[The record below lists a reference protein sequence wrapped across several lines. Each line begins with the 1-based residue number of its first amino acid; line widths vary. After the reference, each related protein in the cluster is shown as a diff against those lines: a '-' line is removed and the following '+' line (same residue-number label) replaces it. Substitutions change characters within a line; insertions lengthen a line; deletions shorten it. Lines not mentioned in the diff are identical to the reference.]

1 MSIPRRLRG
10 PPRSQPRPPVRFL
23 RALSGNSPYYYDS
36 GRGSQ
41 IAITQKVI
49 SGVYPGVTTNEL
61 DTLAAET
68 AAALTIKHPDY
79 AILGARIA
87 VSNLHKET
95 KKDFSGSCDS
105 RGLFAYPAGRPMPR
119 TAREHTG
126 RVVQAGGA
134 GGAGGRVVTALASS
148 CGLSAPPIELRC
160 SRPELPSSFPPLEL
174 PLANPLHGLPL
185 SLSLVPPNLYPRSQ
199 RSQM

>member
-1 MSIPRRLRG
+1 MPLCPFPVGSGDPRG
-10 PPRSQPRPPVRFL
+10 RSPARPCAFCAPFQ
-23 RALSGNSPYYYDS
+23 GNSPYYYDS

-119 TAREHTG
+119 TAREHTE
-126 RVVQAGGA
+126 RAVQAGGS
-134 GGAGGRVVTALASS
+134 GGRGGRAGRNSPGLILWLVRSANRVALLAS
-148 CGLSAPPIELRC
+148 GAAI
-160 SRPELPSSFPPLEL
+160 
-174 PLANPLHGLPL
+174 
-185 SLSLVPPNLYPRSQ
+185 
-199 RSQM
+199 